1 MIWFFILSLLAII
14 TIMGKKWG
22 FLPIII
28 QLVAVLIIAPLMNLW
43 VAPHFHLNIHTLFFN
58 DTVKILY
65 GMNFSILF
73 ASILSDVID
82 IKIELSSLKI
92 AMPSFVIPF
101 FSGMGLAAYILNETS
116 LINIVS
122 IGLLSAITAI
132 PVLYLYLKNM
142 NYNDNRVKILMH
154 SAIIMD
160 ILCWS
165 IFALIKKD
173 AHTSLTILSIVLG
186 FIPFVLYMFKLKDSK
201 IYSLLFFV
209 LMIVLEYF
217 KFNILMFG
225 MIYMISL
232 SFLKIEFIL
241 PINQKVYM
249 NYQNYLA
256 VPFILLYGVMQ
267 INFQTLNVESWSLLI
282 AMLII
287 PNVTK
292 IMGSYIGFWL
302 ENKESKIKIFEA
314 FLLNTRGLTEI
325 VFLNMLFQQKII
337 SQEIYISMMIM
348 GLVGTLLSGYLCNKE
363 KKVLR
368 ELKPSLSIINKM
380 I

>member
-14 TIMGKKWG
+14 TIMGKKLG
-22 FLPIII
+22 FLPIIV
-28 QLVAVLIIAPLMNLW
+28 QLIAVLIIAPLTNLW
-43 VAPHFHLNIHTLFFN
+43 IAPYYHLDINTLFFN
-58 DTVKILY
+58 NTIKIVY
-65 GMNFSILF
+65 GINFAILF

-92 AMPSFVIPF
+92 AIPSFFVPF
-101 FSGMGLAAYILNETS
+101 FSGIGLAIYILNET
-116 LINIVS
+116 NIVNIIS

-132 PVLYLYLKNM
+132 PVLYLYLKNI
-142 NYNDNRVKILMH
+142 NYNENRIKILMH
-154 SAIIMD
+154 AAIIMD

-173 AHTSLTILSIVLG
+173 AHTDLTIFSIILG
-186 FIPFVLYMFKLKDSK
+186 FVPFVLYVFKLKSSK
-201 IYSLLFFV
+201 IYSILFFI
-209 LMIVLEYF
+209 LMILLEYL

-241 PINQKVYM
+241 PISQKLYTY
-249 NYQNYLA
+249 YQNYLA

-267 INFQTLNVESWSLLI
+267 INFQNLNIESWSLLL
-282 AMLII
+282 AMLIV

-292 IMGSYIGFWL
+292 IIGSYMGIWL
-302 ENKESKIKIFEA
+302 ENKQSKVKLFEA

-337 SQEIYISMMIM
+337 SQEVYISMMIM
-348 GLVGTLLSGYLCNKE
+348 GLIGTLVSGYFCNR
-363 KKVLR
+363 KKSFVK
-368 ELKPSLSIINKM
+368 LKNKIIVST
-380 I
+380 